1 MKRVLQVH
9 WWGQLP
15 YDQAVE
21 QQESLRDQV
30 IAEGRGAHLIF
41 VEHPSV
47 VTCGR
52 NYEATDEEKRVIKKR
67 GFDFQES
74 SRGGK
79 LTYHGPG
86 QLVMYPI
93 VHMGWLR
100 LGVNGMVRAVMDS
113 MRNWLISQGI
123 ETSWHEDAPG
133 LWTVGDSPRKIASVG
148 MRITRQVTWH
158 GAALNLS
165 TDLSSFTVFQP
176 CGFSGSVMTSIQR
189 ELGESPEF
197 EKAAMG
203 VTEALASFLE
213 LAVEAPPESIRS

>member
-1 MKRVLQVH
+1 MERVLQVH
-9 WWGQLP
+9 WWGKLP

-21 QQESLRDQV
+21 EQEVLRDRV
-30 IAEGRGAHLIF
+30 IAEGEGAHLIF

-52 NYEATDEEKRVIKKR
+52 NYEVTDEEKLAIKKR

-93 VHMGWLR
+93 VHLGWLNV
-100 LGVNGMVRAVMDS
+100 GVKGIVRAVIDS
-113 MRNWLISQGI
+113 MGNWLTTQGI
-123 ETSWHEDAPG
+123 ETSWRDDAPG
-133 LWTVGDSPRKIASVG
+133 LWTAGESPRKIASVG

-176 CGFSGSVMTSIQR
+176 CGFSGSVMTSVQH
-189 ELGESPEF
+189 ELGRNPHF
-197 EKAAMG
+197 EKAARG
-203 VTEALASFLE
+203 VTDALASILE
-213 LAVEAPPESIRS
+213 LKVDIPSSPTH